1 MAKYENKMLDI
12 IEALHKSGLL
22 KNCIVSGSWVMF
34 FYKEIFE
41 GFIPPIAT
49 TDFDIFLP
57 NVSKIKE
64 GDINKLLIDLD
75 YVRDDDRPHGQ
86 NKILF

>member
-22 KNCIVSGSWVMF
+22 KNCIVSGSWAMF

-41 GFIPPIAT
+41 GFISPIAT
-49 TDFDIFLP
+49 TDLISFFQTSLK
-57 NVSKIKE
+57 SKKA
-64 GDINKLLIDLD
+64 
-75 YVRDDDRPHGQ
+75 
-86 NKILF
+86 ILTNY